1 MEIMTTAMTL
11 AMKTATE
18 LVISSSE
25 PMQHKTAV
33 LTALDELKAQ
43 LGVVCTELETIKE
56 QSKAQ
61 GAQLVDLMVELKA
74 MNVSLAGARAEAA
87 KEVVVAA
94 RKRSVWKSCC
104 LFHLQILAP
113 HQSQARLNNQLRT
126 CFQALR

>member
-33 LTALDELKAQ
+33 LTALDDLKAQ

-87 KEVVVAA
+87 KEVVAA